1 MQRIALVDESFDL
14 NLTREY
20 MLSIQVSL
28 DGFSFSVLDPGKKKV
43 ICLYHQDTFTHEPG
57 FHLKKLN
64 AIYDEVDLLH
74 VAYKKTKIYYAAPDR
89 TTLVPIAAFR
99 QDLAEDFYRLTLD
112 PGKNGKILV
121 SLIPDMASYAIY
133 EIDRA
138 VLAFL
143 QEKHPGS
150 VVQNDLVLSVFGCP
164 PGIAVMKVRILR
176 KQLVVLTLQDNINFY
191 NSYSYEG
198 ENDIL
203 YYLLGAVKNMELKPE
218 AVILD
223 GMVSQR
229 EGICHR
235 LRQYFEHVELAGN
248 NPQVHYSRLLGQLPN
263 ARFTNLFNSF
273 SCV

>member
-1 MQRIALVDESFDL
+1 
-14 NLTREY
+14 
-20 MLSIQVSL
+20 
-28 DGFSFSVLDPGKKKV
+28 
-43 ICLYHQDTFTHEPG
+43 
-57 FHLKKLN
+57 
-64 AIYDEVDLLH
+64 
-74 VAYKKTKIYYAAPDR
+74 
-89 TTLVPIAAFR
+89 
-99 QDLAEDFYRLTLD
+99 
-112 PGKNGKILV
+112 
-121 SLIPDMASYAIY
+121 
-133 EIDRA
+133 
-138 VLAFL
+138 
-143 QEKHPGS
+143 
-150 VVQNDLVLSVFGCP
+150 
-164 PGIAVMKVRILR
+164 MKVRILR